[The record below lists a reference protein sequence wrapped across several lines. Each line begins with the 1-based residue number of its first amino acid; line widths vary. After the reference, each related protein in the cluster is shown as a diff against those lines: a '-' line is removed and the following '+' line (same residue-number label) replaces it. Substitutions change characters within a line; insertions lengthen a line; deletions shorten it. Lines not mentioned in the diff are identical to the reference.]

1 MSIDIEWARS
11 ELASFQ
17 KLAAFRPPQSVAG
30 VTVIGTSRRRYNVG
44 SDAAISRSAHVVEQ
58 ILDRV
63 LPQWRT
69 EIPDALNETV
79 NRWCQHMEAAARVDE
94 ALLRDAEVREKLGDN
109 APRMGA
115 NAMHPWVWEGAKS
128 LWQSGHYREAVG
140 AAGRKVNA
148 ETQNKLG
155 HRRQSETDLFKQA
168 FTPDPPK
175 PDSPRLRLPPNDG
188 SKSFLSIQR
197 GVMAFAEGC
206 YAAIRNP
213 ISHEADLPE
222 LSEAESL
229 EQLAAFS
236 FLARKV
242 SEAAVERL

>member
-1 MSIDIEWARS
+1 MAIDIEWARA

-17 KLAAFRPPQSVAG
+17 KLAAFRPVQGTPDPFSV
-30 VTVIGTSRRRYNVG
+30 SRHRYNVG
-44 SDAAISRSAHVVEQ
+44 SEEAILRSAHVVEQ
-58 ILDRV
+58 ILDAV
-63 LPQWRT
+63 LPRWRT
-69 EIPDALNETV
+69 EVPNHRNNSV
-79 NRWCQHMEAAARVDE
+79 NRWCQHIEAAQRADE
-94 ALLRDAEVREKLGDN
+94 ALLRDAEVQEKLGDS
-109 APRMGA
+109 APRMSA
-115 NAMHPWVWEGAKS
+115 NTMHPWVWEGAKS

-222 LSEAESL
+222 LSEAEAL

-242 SEAAVERL
+242 SESAVEKL